1 MSYNELY
8 ALVAEIETNHARVK
22 QARAEAERTPVR
34 QSIDGELGTVTVS
47 GEGELLA
54 VDLNR
59 VAITGMPSAAVTA
72 ALVRAITEA
81 ENRAA
86 SQFTEMIAA
95 ARRDVEIPAIQGG
108 PA

>member
-8 ALVAEIETNHARVK
+8 ALVAEVEANHARVK

-34 QSIDGELGTVTVS
+34 QLIDGGFGSVTVS

-59 VAITGMPSAAVTA
+59 AAIAGLSNTSVAPAV
-72 ALVRAITEA
+72 LRAITEA
-81 ENRAA
+81 EERAA
-86 SQFTEMIAA
+86 AQFTELIAA
-95 ARRDVEIPAIQGG
+95 ARRDVQTPEIQGG
-108 PA
+108 PL